1 MDAAPPCRLAHHLAA
16 RLRAQRDELT
26 RRWLDRIAARVTLDP
41 NRIFPTDDLLN
52 HVPVL
57 IDAVADYPEDPTEE
71 VATDAPAVAK
81 AIELGEL
88 RFAQGFDT
96 AEILKEF
103 EILGGILFHFLVTQV
118 DSIDEPCSRSEL
130 LACAHRLFRTLAV
143 IQYVTTT
150 HFLQKVG
157 AQVAERENRLRRFNR
172 LVSHE
177 LKNHIHTAR
186 GALEALAE
194 LGPDAPEAA
203 KFVDMARRHLKRM
216 GETLEDLLELTR
228 LADDPRRH
236 RNVELPEAVAE
247 AVRQVREAAQAQG
260 IEIRLAE
267 DLPRVEVHA
276 AAVELCLTNYLSNAQ
291 VRRPCQVGAVDRR
304 ARMDRS
310 QRGERPRACRRRAR
324 QRSRCAR
331 GGARSTLPTL
341 RTGPRGVRRHGPRPQ
356 PGARDGRVVRWS
368 GLGRT
373 SRRRHHLPPGPAL
386 PSHRRP
392 RRSRLTSQLAA
403 RGPRL

>member
-276 AAVELCLTNYLSNAQ
+276 AAVELCLTNYLSNAIKYADPAKSERWID
-291 VRRPCQVGAVDRR
+291 VRGWIDPNGENGPELVVAVRDNGLGVPVEARDRLFQRFER
-304 ARMDRS
+304 AHEGFEGTGLGLSLVRETVES
-310 QRGERPRACRRRAR
+310 FAGRAWAEHHDDGTTFLLALPCRRTDD
-324 QRSRCAR
+324 R
-331 GGARSTLPTL
+331 G
-341 RTGPRGVRRHGPRPQ
+341 
-356 PGARDGRVVRWS
+356 D
-368 GLGRT
+368 
-373 SRRRHHLPPGPAL
+373 PA
-386 PSHRRP
+386 
-392 RRSRLTSQLAA
+392 
-403 RGPRL
+403 

>member
-57 IDAVADYPEDPTEE
+57 IDAVADYLEDPTEE

-130 LACAHRLFRTLAV
+130 LACAHRLFRALAV

-276 AAVELCLTNYLSNAQ
+276 AAVELCLTNYLSNAIKYANPAKSERWID
-291 VRRPCQVGAVDRR
+291 VRGWIDPNGENGPELVVAVRDNGLGVPVEARDRLFQRFER
-304 ARMDRS
+304 AHEGFEGTGLGLSLVRETVES
-310 QRGERPRACRRRAR
+310 FAGRAWAEHHDDGTTFLLALPCRRTDD
-324 QRSRCAR
+324 R
-331 GGARSTLPTL
+331 G
-341 RTGPRGVRRHGPRPQ
+341 
-356 PGARDGRVVRWS
+356 D
-368 GLGRT
+368 
-373 SRRRHHLPPGPAL
+373 PA
-386 PSHRRP
+386 
-392 RRSRLTSQLAA
+392 
-403 RGPRL
+403 